1 MPHPRMSLERF
12 MKKVEP
18 VPESGCWLWTGS
30 CFYDGYGQVNYLDQ
44 PMGAHRLSW
53 FFHNGEIPDG
63 KFVLHRCDVKSCVNP
78 NHLFLGTHGD
88 NMRDM
93 VAKGRNPKGVGPF
106 AVKLT
111 ERAVR
116 FIRRS
121 KRKQKALA
129 KMFGVAQNTI
139 SEIQLRK
146 TWKLVT

>member
-1 MPHPRMSLERF
+1 
-12 MKKVEP
+12 
-18 VPESGCWLWTGS
+18 
-30 CFYDGYGQVNYLDQ
+30 
-44 PMGAHRLSW
+44 MGAHRLSW
-53 FFHNGEIPDG
+53 FFHNGEIPEG
-63 KFVLHRCDVKSCVNP
+63 LHVLHRCDVKSCVNP
-78 NHLFLGTHGD
+78 SHLFLGTHGD

-106 AVKLT
+106 SVKLT
-111 ERAVR
+111 ADGVR

-121 KRKQKALA
+121 KLKQKELA